1 MSGFLSQTCEDEN
14 KCSRTG
20 KPHLSFTPGV
30 DDKGEIIDF
39 KTEPEAEYPPEMAG
53 AIAASICC
61 ELQKLEPA
69 KKQITGFLFDF
80 TEVFSGPRAPLTL
93 AMTMRKV
100 NLPRAMIVSHG
111 DTHPGAPSEGRG

>member
-14 KCSRTG
+14 KCSRIG

-53 AIAASICC
+53 AIAASICR

-69 KKQITGFLFDF
+69 SCKSPASSLT
-80 TEVFSGPRAPLTL
+80 SRRCSRAPG
-93 AMTMRKV
+93 
-100 NLPRAMIVSHG
+100 PQ
-111 DTHPGAPSEGRG
+111 